1 MRGTLFSLILA
12 SILYADNSVVN
23 KNSSSSLSNEN
34 LKKEFKVTLDWL
46 KDKPKSI
53 TKDFYILQ
61 YLKEDI
67 TSKEALDALSMV
79 KYVNNKI
86 FFEFAKKFKN
96 DETLAVAQCMSASA
110 KELVSTYDDCIKVGL
125 SLYKATTLSQTQ
137 LNQTIQLVQDRY
149 SEFAQQ
155 LKIISSSIPFTKV
168 ISTSVDNFYEIYL
181 NVGNKFRI
189 DYLNYKLPKSTISK
203 VKDDRRF
210 ERLIKYSITNPKL
223 DLLSKSFLNIEDK
236 GFSSDTSFYLALNE
250 LNNNNFDKALQYL
263 DNAYKKA
270 YSQELKNKVLFWKY
284 QVTFD
289 NNYLEQLSNSNH
301 IDLYA
306 LYAKELLNKKLP
318 EIKYDIALQHNE
330 ISKFDTSNPFLWL
343 DVLKNSKDLDKQK
356 VDYYKSIFTDE
367 KTKPYLAYILNK
379 YHKYQ
384 DNFYLLPYKEYLKE
398 YPINRQALVYSL
410 AKQES
415 KFIPSSIS
423 TSYAQGVMQ
432 IMPFLSKVI
441 AKRLDEK
448 YDIFK
453 QFDAKTNLKYANYH
467 LNNLEKNIT
476 NPLFIAY
483 SYNGGYGY
491 FKSLKKQGL
500 FVKKGFFEPFMSME
514 LISYD
519 ETREYG
525 KKVLTNYYIYMNH
538 LGKKNSF
545 KLSSIFE
552 NLIE

>member
-1 MRGTLFSLILA
+1 MRGVIYSLLLV
-12 SILYADNSVVN
+12 SFLYADTSVIN
-23 KNSSSSLSNEN
+23 KDNFSLPSKNSKE
-34 LKKEFKVTLDWL
+34 EFKVTLDWL

-67 TSKEALDALSMV
+67 SSKEALAALSMV

-96 DETLAVAQCMSASA
+96 DETLAVIQCMNASA
-110 KELVSTYDDCIKVGL
+110 KELISTYDDCIKVGL
-125 SLYKATTLSQTQ
+125 SLYKATSLSQTQ
-137 LNQTIQLVQDRY
+137 LNQAIQLVQY
-149 SEFAQQ
+149 KYPNFAKQ

-181 NVGNKFRI
+181 SVGGKFRV
-189 DYLNYKLPKSTISK
+189 DYLNYKLPKSTILK
-203 VKDDRRF
+203 VKKDKRF

-223 DLLSKSFLNIEDK
+223 DLLSKSFLNIDDK
-236 GFSSDTSFYLALNE
+236 NFSSDTSFYLALNE
-250 LNNNNFDKALQYL
+250 LNNSNFDKALKYL
-263 DNAYKKA
+263 DNSYKKA
-270 YSQELKNKVLFWKY
+270 YSQEIKNKVLFWKY
-284 QVTFD
+284 QITFD
-289 NNYLEQLSNSNH
+289 NSFLKQLSNSQH
-301 IDLYA
+301 IDLYS

-318 EIKYDIALQHNE
+318 KIKYDIALQHNE
-330 ISKFDTSNPFLWL
+330 TSKFDTTNPFLWV
-343 DVLKNSKDLDKQK
+343 DVLKNTKDLDKQK
-356 VDYYKSIFTDE
+356 VDYYQSIFTDE

-379 YHKYQ
+379 YNNYK
-384 DNFYLLPYKEYLKE
+384 DNFYLLPYKEYLSN
-398 YPINRQALVYSL
+398 YPIKRQALVYSL
-410 AKQES
+410 ARQES
-415 KFIPSSIS
+415 RFIPSSIS

-441 AKRLDEK
+441 AKRLNEK
-448 YDIFK
+448 YNIFN
-453 QFDAKTNLKYANYH
+453 QFDVKTNLRYANYH
-467 LNNLEKNIT
+467 LNNLEKNVS

-491 FKSLKKQGL
+491 FKSLLNQGL
-500 FVKKGFFEPFMSME
+500 FTKKGFFEPFMSME

-525 KKVLTNYYIYMNH
+525 KKVLANYYIYLNY
-538 LGKKNSF
+538 LDKKNSF